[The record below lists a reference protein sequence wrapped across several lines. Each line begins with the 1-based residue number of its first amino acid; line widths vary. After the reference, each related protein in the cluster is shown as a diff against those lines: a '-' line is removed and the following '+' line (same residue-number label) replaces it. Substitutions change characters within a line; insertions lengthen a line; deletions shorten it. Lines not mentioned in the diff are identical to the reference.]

1 MGESVL
7 LNRIAQGLDD
17 VVLSQHIIECL
28 GTILSSEYLIAHKG
42 KSNRVDK
49 LANEKVGKILLVSEN
64 NCWILLVMDDPRP
77 QQSATPPSLPAQ
89 HTKKAKRGV
98 LNPKAVRNVAFYV
111 ITLCILV
118 SVTVSI
124 LAIWDFAK
132 DGALWRTVA
141 TCLVIASGAAVFSVI
156 NVMFGDGE

>member
-1 MGESVL
+1 MQDHVP
-7 LNRIAQGLDD
+7 QG
-17 VVLSQHIIECL
+17 
-28 GTILSSEYLIAHKG
+28 
-42 KSNRVDK
+42 
-49 LANEKVGKILLVSEN
+49 NEK
-64 NCWILLVMDDPRP
+64 
-77 QQSATPPSLPAQ
+77 PPTLPTA
-89 HTKKAKRGV
+89 KKPKSKGV

-141 TCLVIASGAAVFSVI
+141 TCIVIAAGAAVFSVI
-156 NVMFGDGE
+156 NVMFGDSDQ